1 MLNFQGVLPQK
12 ETLGATFNETR
23 ALSSVKYVA
32 QQGINVPIFLEIY
45 ELIGLHFFQKI
56 LSIMFIFDVFF
67 PWRRFFGCIESIRDS
82 LKQFEIISA
91 LAAIVAAVISLK
103 MYLPIMTLI
112 RIEAL

>member
-1 MLNFQGVLPQK
+1 MESLARNLYLKKREALPNLTEILQFFFRNRNIALKMLNFHGILPQK

-56 LSIMFIFDVFF
+56 LSIMFIFDVFS
-67 PWRRFFGCIESIRDS
+67 RGGDS
-82 LKQFEIISA
+82 LVVLKVLEIH
-91 LAAIVAAVISLK
+91 
-103 MYLPIMTLI
+103 
-112 RIEAL
+112 

>member
-1 MLNFQGVLPQK
+1 MLNFHGILPQK

-56 LSIMFIFDVFF
+56 LSIMF
-67 PWRRFFGCIESIRDS
+67 RFFGCIESIRDS

-91 LAAIVAAVISLK
+91 LAAIAAAVISLK

-112 RIEAL
+112 RTEAL